1 MENNFGGI
9 IFFEGPNGLPLIR
22 VNASEEFKAMSPLN
36 QALYLTSAMQ
46 LAMICLQGLAHDNPK
61 EAEQIMKMMGD
72 NSLEMVP
79 GPQLH

>member
-22 VNASEEFKAMSPLN
+22 VNASEAFRAMSPVN

-46 LAMICLQGLAHDNPK
+46 LAMICLQGLAHDNPMD
-61 EAEQIMKMMGD
+61 AEQIMDLMGS

-79 GPQLH
+79 GPTLN